1 MRRITRQ
8 QRLAG
13 LRAHLVSK
21 LSAITF
27 IVLILLPFTAPFRSF
42 DLTRTPTH
50 ASDALP
56 KEVKDKTG
64 SECAL
69 LPAHWSASAPLP
81 ETAPVESHRC
91 PDSLDERPLRHVA
104 LRI

>member
-1 MRRITRQ
+1 MPRITRR

-56 KEVKDKTG
+56 KEVKDKAG
-64 SECAL
+64 SESAL
-69 LPAHWSASAPLP
+69 LPAHWSAAPLY
-81 ETAPVESHRC
+81 EAVAVESRRCLSPVEE
-91 PDSLDERPLRHVA
+91 LPLRHVA